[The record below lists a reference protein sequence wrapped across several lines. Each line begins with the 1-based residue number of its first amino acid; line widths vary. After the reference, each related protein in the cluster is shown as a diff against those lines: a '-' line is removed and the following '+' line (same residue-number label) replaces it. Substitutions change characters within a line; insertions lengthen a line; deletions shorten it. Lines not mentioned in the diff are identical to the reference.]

1 MYDPERVVL
10 VRTHGVVLGALLAGV
25 LVYVFATR
33 STGAS
38 GGMFSPW
45 SAEALSQMALMVLGA
60 VWLAYAFVTSV
71 LALLIC
77 RTPRSILALHA
88 VAVIAFPAALY
99 GLAMLHG

>member
-10 VRTHGVVLGALLAGV
+10 VRTHGIVLGVLLAAVG
-25 LVYVFATR
+25 VYVFATR
-33 STGAS
+33 HSGSS

-45 SAEALSQMALMVLGA
+45 SDAALTQMALMLLGA

-88 VAVIAFPAALY
+88 VSLAASPALVY
-99 GLAMLHG
+99 GLATLHG